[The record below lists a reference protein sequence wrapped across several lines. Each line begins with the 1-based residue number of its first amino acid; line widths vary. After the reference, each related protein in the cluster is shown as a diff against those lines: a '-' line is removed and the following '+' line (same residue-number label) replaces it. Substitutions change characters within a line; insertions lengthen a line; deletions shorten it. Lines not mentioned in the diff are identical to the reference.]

1 MLAPLKI
8 AERFNASDDKL
19 QMQGKQLRRP
29 WCLNQNQTTVPVL
42 PAQLGTICQVGSGK
56 VEHVYDA
63 KVEHVHGA
71 KVEHMHDAKVEYVHG
86 AKV

>member
-8 AERFNASDDKL
+8 PERFNAVDDKL
-19 QMQGKQLRRP
+19 QMQGKLLRRP
-29 WCLNQNQTTVPVL
+29 WYLNQNQTTVPVL

-56 VEHVYDA
+56 VEHV
-63 KVEHVHGA
+63 HGA